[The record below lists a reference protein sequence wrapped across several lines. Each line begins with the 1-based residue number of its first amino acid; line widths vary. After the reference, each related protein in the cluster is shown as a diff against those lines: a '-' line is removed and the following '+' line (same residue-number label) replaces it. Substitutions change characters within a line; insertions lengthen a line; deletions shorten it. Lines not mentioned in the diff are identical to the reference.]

1 MFSFTGIENAIIS
14 SCDKGS
20 SIFSENNT
28 DAIVG
33 YTSLD
38 FACNEDSDIAA
49 TQRDAVVKRDVK
61 RPNSTPFQR
70 HSVHQINIANKVITR
85 IRTIT

>member
-1 MFSFTGIENAIIS
+1 MLSFTGIENAIS

-20 SIFSENNT
+20 SILSENNT
-28 DAIVG
+28 AGTVG

-38 FACNEDSDIAA
+38 FACNEDSDIPE
-49 TQRDAVVKRDVK
+49 TQRDTVVKRDVK

-70 HSVHQINIANKVITR
+70 HSVHQINIANKVISR
-85 IRTIT
+85 IRAIT